1 MRAYED
7 DSFEDS
13 ADIRQRTWRTLEK
26 SKKVGPAPEEQ
37 YYKPSPLSDTI
48 GRSDYLSSKNNY
60 EMNVNN
66 VEDSS
71 MKETKVKKVLFK
83 YKDGSNN
90 DVKKSRK
97 TRNSNPLLKSN
108 KNKLKMSRVRRSLP
122 DSTKEIE
129 GDGKKVTKPLFK
141 LGEDVSPSD
150 VTVKKKSSGGRRS
163 KRRNPLLK
171 SLRRHRTTKVKRNAP
186 VSSSN
191 QRGRVEREVSGE
203 GRFRKFEK
211 DGDRFRKA
219 NADKELFVR
228 IG

>member
-48 GRSDYLSSKNNY
+48 GRSDDLNSKNTN
-60 EMNVNN
+60 EMKVNN

-122 DSTKEIE
+122 DSTMEIE
-129 GDGKKVTKPLFK
+129 GDVKKVTKPLFK
-141 LGEDVSPSD
+141 SGVDVSPD
-150 VTVKKKSSGGRRS
+150 VSRKKKSSGGRRS
-163 KRRNPLLK
+163 KRR
-171 SLRRHRTTKVKRNAP
+171 
-186 VSSSN
+186 
-191 QRGRVEREVSGE
+191 
-203 GRFRKFEK
+203 
-211 DGDRFRKA
+211 
-219 NADKELFVR
+219 
-228 IG
+228 